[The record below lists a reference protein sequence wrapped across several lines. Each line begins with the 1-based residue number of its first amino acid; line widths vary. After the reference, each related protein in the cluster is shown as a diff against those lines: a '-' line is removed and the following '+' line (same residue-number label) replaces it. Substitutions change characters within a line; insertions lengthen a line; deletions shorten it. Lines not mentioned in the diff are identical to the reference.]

1 MNNVIT
7 YLEKLG
13 LSDLEAKLYITL
25 LQTGP
30 VTVRDLAKKADIG
43 RTTSYPYIDLLLEK
57 GLIMKIVK
65 GVHTLVSAVSP
76 EESLN
81 QIVEEKTKTITE
93 IKDEFP
99 GIVNVLKG
107 SIPANSID
115 QSEIRYYK
123 GELGIKKIYQE
134 AMKTKKLRAYANFI
148 NGITLP
154 DVEEMFFDAFEKNQD
169 FTMYEL
175 LGDTIA
181 SRKQPMLHD
190 KRYFRKYIPSI
201 VKLST
206 TDILMFDGK
215 VCIINL
221 DTVPSGTVLQNTDYY
236 IHTTGMFD
244 YFWDTIPRF

>member
-99 GIVNVLKG
+99 EVVKVLKS
-107 SIPANSID
+107 SISTTSVGEA
-115 QSEIRYYK
+115 EIRYYQ

-134 AMKTKKLRAYANFI
+134 ALRSHELRSYVNFEY
-148 NGITLP
+148 GIVFP
-154 DVEEMFFDAFEKNQD
+154 GIQEMFFDVFEKNPN
-169 FTMYEL
+169 FVMYEL
-175 LGDTIA
+175 LADTPVA
-181 SRKQPMLHD
+181 RKQISLHPT
-190 KRYFRKYIPSI
+190 RYFRKFIPPH
-201 VKLST
+201 VKMST
-206 TDILMFDGK
+206 ADNLIYDGK
-215 VCIINL
+215 VSIINL
-221 DTVPSGTVLQNTDYY
+221 DNKVVGTVLQNSDYY
-236 IHTTGMFD
+236 TNAKSMFD
-244 YFWDTIPRF
+244 FVWQLI